1 MSNNDQA
8 LIDHLYNT
16 IYAQQLRCD
25 LFYNGSPIN
34 SVWNKYT
41 DEKKILDAMVDKY
54 KTFYK
59 TRADQLKIIVFDIK
73 ESRVNSYLTYDI
85 EFYNNLYITQ
95 LEEINKFI
103 TLVENKTLDS
113 IFKNKFN
120 SISTDIDILFPEY
133 LVSPTLFGLL

>member
-1 MSNNDQA
+1 
-8 LIDHLYNT
+8 
-16 IYAQQLRCD
+16 
-25 LFYNGSPIN
+25 
-34 SVWNKYT
+34 
-41 DEKKILDAMVDKY
+41 MVDKY